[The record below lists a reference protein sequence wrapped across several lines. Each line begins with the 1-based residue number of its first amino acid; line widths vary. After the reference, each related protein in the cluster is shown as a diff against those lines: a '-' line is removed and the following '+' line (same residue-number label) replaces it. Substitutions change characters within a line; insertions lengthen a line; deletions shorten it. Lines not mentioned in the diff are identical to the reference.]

1 MTDVGTTPRKT
12 LTPRERLKLFEE
24 HKGICGLCG
33 LPIMPGDKWRDEHL
47 RALGLGGSNDRG
59 NRAPVHIRCAE
70 VKDGDDIPR
79 IAKAKRQKM
88 AALGIKPD
96 GPKIANRGFAK
107 SEKMPRIAKN
117 HLPPRQLY
125 EDVR

>member
-1 MTDVGTTPRKT
+1 MTDVGTTPRKP

-33 LPIMPGDKWRDEHL
+33 LPIMPGEKWRDEHM
-47 RALGLGGSNDRG
+47 RALGLGGSNEKS
-59 NRAPVHIRCAE
+59 NRAPVHIKCAE

-88 AALGIKPD
+88 AELGIKRE
-96 GPKIANRGFAK
+96 GPKIANRGFPK
-107 SEKMPRIAKN
+107 KPKREQLQM
-117 HLPPRQLY
+117 PPRRPMF
-125 EDVR
+125 EDVK